1 MDRRVLFATLVLV
14 LAVVLGSGTVFFAF
28 VEPPDMTRQPT
39 VEWESA
45 SVGTVADGASMATVA
60 VENGSRV
67 AVPTA
72 GEDCGVR
79 VLDGDGDVAW
89 SWSASDCAAGTD
101 TGPATGTDTSN
112 DTATAARPVAAGMLG
127 GHPVVAV
134 VDGDSVHVFDAV
146 SGDERFVYKLSAPVT
161 VAPTFGNVAGTNQS
175 ALVAVGSSGTV
186 HVVGADGRTVW
197 TADSGG
203 EAPLAPVTG
212 NLTGDAGTEV
222 VVGTTG
228 DDPTLTAYGPGG
240 EERWSRSLDT
250 APAGLSATRTAV
262 GPTVMLADDAGSVLR
277 LSATDGETIWRV
289 PLQDAPLRVGGVGSG
304 LVRVA
309 GGGNVWA
316 VGLIDGSIVWK
327 QQFGGNGDTLQP
339 LTSSATTETVVVTRG
354 GEISAIDGNGKV
366 VSSGSVDATVVD
378 NVVLADR
385 GGLPTVLLL
394 TEDGQVIAVAP

>member
-1 MDRRVLFATLVLV
+1 MDRRVLFATLVLA
-14 LAVVLGSGTVFFAF
+14 LAVVLGAGTVFFAF
-28 VEPPDMTRQPT
+28 VDPPDTTRQPT

-45 SVGTVADGASMATVA
+45 SVGTVAEGASMATVA

-89 SWSASDCAAGTD
+89 AWNASDCSTAG
-101 TGPATGTDTSN
+101 GGTASH
-112 DTATAARPVAAGMLG
+112 PVAAGTLG
-127 GHPVVAV
+127 GDPVVAV
-134 VDGDSVHVFDAV
+134 VDGDAVRVFDAV
-146 SGDERFVYKLSAPVT
+146 SGDERFVYELSAPAR
-161 VAPTFGNVAGTNQS
+161 VAPTFGDVTGANRS
-175 ALVAVGSSGTV
+175 SLVAVSSSGTV
-186 HVVGADGRTVW
+186 HVVGVDGEAVW
-197 TADSGG
+197 TADTGG

-212 NLTGDAGTEV
+212 NLTGDAAAEV

-228 DDPTLTAYGPGG
+228 DDPTLTAFGEGG

-250 APAGLSATRTAV
+250 APAGLSAPRTTV
-262 GPTVMLADDAGSVLR
+262 GSTVVLADDAGSVHR
-277 LSATDGETIWRV
+277 LSPADGEAVWSV
-289 PLQDAPLRVGGVGSG
+289 PLQDGPLTVGGVGSG
-304 LVRVA
+304 HVRVA

-327 QQFGGNGDTLQP
+327 QQFGGNGDALRP
-339 LTSSATTETVVVTRG
+339 LTPDATTETVVVTRG

-366 VSSGSVDATVVD
+366 VSSGSVDASVVD
-378 NVVLADR
+378 NVVMADR

-394 TEDGQVIAVAP
+394 TEDGRVIAVLP

>member
-1 MDRRVLFATLVLV
+1 MDRRVLFATTVLA
-14 LAVVLGSGTVFFAF
+14 LAVVLGAGTVFFAF

-67 AVPTA
+67 AVPTT

-89 SWSASDCAAGTD
+89 SWNASDCSGDAGS
-101 TGPATGTDTSN
+101 GGASH
-112 DTATAARPVAAGMLG
+112 PVAAGMLG
-127 GHPVVAV
+127 GNPVVAV
-134 VDGDSVHVFDAV
+134 VVGDSVRVFDAV
-146 SGDERFVYKLSAPVT
+146 SGDERFVYELSAPVT
-161 VAPTFGNVAGTNQS
+161 VAPTFGDVAGTNQS

-186 HVVGADGRTVW
+186 HVVGADGEAFW

-203 EAPLAPVTG
+203 ETTIAPAVG
-212 NLTGDAGTEV
+212 NLTGDATDEV

-228 DDPTLTAYGPGG
+228 DDPTLTTFGVDG
-240 EERWSRSLDT
+240 EERWSRSLET
-250 APAGLSATRTAV
+250 APAGLSAPRTTV
-262 GPTVMLADDAGSVLR
+262 GSTVMLADDAGSVHR
-277 LSATDGETIWRV
+277 LSATDGETIWSV
-289 PLQDAPLRVGGVGSG
+289 PLQDDALRIGGVGSG

-327 QQFGGNGDTLQP
+327 QQFGGSGDALRP
-339 LTSSATTETVVVTRG
+339 LTVDATTETVVVTRG

-366 VSSGSVDATVVD
+366 VSSGSVDGTVVD
-378 NVVLADR
+378 NVIMADR

-394 TEDGQVIAVAP
+394 TEDGRVIAVSP

>member
-1 MDRRVLFATLVLV
+1 MDRRVLFATLVLA
-14 LAVVLGSGTVFFAF
+14 LAVVLGAGTVFFAF

-45 SVGTVADGASMATVA
+45 SVGNVTDGASMATVT

-79 VLDGDGDVAW
+79 VLDGDGHVAW
-89 SWSASDCAAGTD
+89 SWNASDCSGSAGSA
-101 TGPATGTDTSN
+101 GSGGASH
-112 DTATAARPVAAGMLG
+112 PVAAGMLG
-127 GHPVVAV
+127 GDPVVAI
-134 VDGDSVHVFDAV
+134 VDGDSVRVFDAV
-146 SGDERFVYKLSAPVT
+146 SGDERFVYELSAPAT
-161 VAPTFGNVAGTNQS
+161 VAPTFGDVSGTNQS
-175 ALVAVGSSGTV
+175 SLVTVSSSGTV

-212 NLTGDAGTEV
+212 NLTGGAGAEV
-222 VVGTTG
+222 LVGTTG
-228 DDPTLTAYGPGG
+228 DDPTLTAFGAGG

-250 APAGLSATRTAV
+250 APAGLSAPRTTV
-262 GPTVMLADDAGSVLR
+262 GSTVILTDDAGSVHR
-277 LSATDGETIWRV
+277 LSATDGETIWSV
-289 PLQDAPLRVGGVGSG
+289 PLQDDALTVGGVGSG

-316 VGLIDGSIVWK
+316 VGLVDGSIVWK
-327 QQFGGNGDTLQP
+327 QQFGGSGETLQP
-339 LTSSATTETVVVTRG
+339 LTAGATTETVVVTRG

-378 NVVLADR
+378 NVVSADR

-394 TEDGQVIAVAP
+394 TEDGRIIAVSP